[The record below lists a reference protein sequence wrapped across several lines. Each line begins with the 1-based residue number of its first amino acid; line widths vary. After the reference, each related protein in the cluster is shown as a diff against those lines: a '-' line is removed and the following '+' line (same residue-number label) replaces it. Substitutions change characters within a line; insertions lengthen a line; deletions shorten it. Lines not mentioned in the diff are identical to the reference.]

1 MRLIISFMKAILFLS
16 SLCFLCACRLD
27 ERTLQGDW
35 QAVAFFENGQRREID
50 LSPVRL
56 SLSSGR
62 HYVYESIGLYREEGS
77 YRSSMHYL
85 FLTDT
90 SRTPPVEHIVKVL
103 YLSPDS
109 LKIRMQQDSS
119 EQVLWLARRQP
130 DSQLL
135 EQ

>member
-1 MRLIISFMKAILFLS
+1 MKAFLFLS
-16 SLCFLCACRLD
+16 LLCLLCACRLD

-50 LSPVRL
+50 LSPVKLRF
-56 SLSSGR
+56 SGGR
-62 HYVYESIGLYREEGS
+62 HYTYESIGLYREEGN

-109 LKIRMQQDSS
+109 LKMRMQQDSA

-130 DSQLL
+130 ESRLL

>member
-1 MRLIISFMKAILFLS
+1 MKAFLFFS

-56 SLSSGR
+56 SLSDGR
-62 HYVYESIGLYREEGS
+62 HYIYESIGLYREEGT

-103 YLSPDS
+103 LLSPDS
-109 LKIRMQQDSS
+109 LKIRMQQDSA

-130 DSQLL
+130 TDRLL